1 MKGFSFA
8 AGALTVALVA
18 APGCDDGAA
27 GVRTVGVA
35 SDRDAGQG
43 AFPPGSDAGADATPR
58 DATVVPVDGGAG
70 DPPDVGAGDPPDAGG
85 SAGPDASTS
94 VPSQPDTGA
103 GPDAVVA
110 PVPVPGPDATPPAPA
125 RDAAVAPVPAPDAAP
140 PAVCGNG
147 VLEAGEA
154 CDDGA
159 LRAGCDTHHD
169 GGDGVCRAPG
179 VCSPGF
185 EPGPDGQCR
194 PFEAA
199 RGVDIFVDNFCNM
212 EVRPAS
218 LHVPPGSAL
227 QITWYNR
234 SVDYPVDVWL
244 SYGGGFLDL
253 APGTQWADRFEFCRG
268 GARPY
273 QAYADISTACSEH
286 RFLIWCD

>member
-1 MKGFSFA
+1 MVAKPPSSMKGFSFA

-43 AFPPGSDAGADATPR
+43 AFPPGPDAGADATPR

-70 DPPDVGAGDPPDAGG
+70 DSPDVGSGDPPDVGSGDPPDTGG
-85 SAGPDASTS
+85 SAGPDASTP
-94 VPSQPDTGA
+94 VPPQPDTGA

-110 PVPVPGPDATPPAPA
+110 PVPVPEPDATPPAPG

-159 LRAGCDTHHD
+159 LRAGCE
-169 GGDGVCRAPG
+169 GRRKLSAG
-179 VCSPGF
+179 S
-185 EPGPDGQCR
+185 
-194 PFEAA
+194 AA
-199 RGVDIFVDNFCNM
+199 R
-212 EVRPAS
+212 
-218 LHVPPGSAL
+218 
-227 QITWYNR
+227 
-234 SVDYPVDVWL
+234 
-244 SYGGGFLDL
+244 
-253 APGTQWADRFEFCRG
+253 
-268 GARPY
+268 
-273 QAYADISTACSEH
+273 
-286 RFLIWCD
+286 

>member
-1 MKGFSFA
+1 MVAKSPSSWKRFSFA
-8 AGALTVALVA
+8 LALVVPA
-18 APGCDDGAA
+18 CNDGAA
-27 GVRTVGVA
+27 GVRAVGVA

-43 AFPPGSDAGADATPR
+43 ALPAASDADAPLRDAAAVPADDAGGEDPLDAAGSTLPDASEAAPPDPDAGAGPNAEGRPAPDLDA
-58 DATVVPVDGGAG
+58 A
-70 DPPDVGAGDPPDAGG
+70 PP
-85 SAGPDASTS
+85 
-94 VPSQPDTGA
+94 
-103 GPDAVVA
+103 A
-110 PVPVPGPDATPPAPA
+110 PVP
-125 RDAAVAPVPAPDAAP
+125 DAAVVPPPAPDAAP

-147 VLEAGEA
+147 VLEAGET

-159 LRAGCDTHHD
+159 IRAGCDTHHD

-212 EVRPAS
+212 DVRPAEI
-218 LHVPPGSAL
+218 HVPPGASL

-253 APGTQWADRFEFCRG
+253 EPGTQWADRFEFCRG

-286 RFLIWCD
+286 RFLIWCDG